1 MFLCKWFWLE
11 TSNVCVVCVWVE
23 KASPS
28 SQIVNQV
35 GGYNEKLSGE
45 ARVNY
50 LQAYKRDSVKKADD
64 FLPS

>member
-1 MFLCKWFWLE
+1 M
-11 TSNVCVVCVWVE
+11 VCVWVE